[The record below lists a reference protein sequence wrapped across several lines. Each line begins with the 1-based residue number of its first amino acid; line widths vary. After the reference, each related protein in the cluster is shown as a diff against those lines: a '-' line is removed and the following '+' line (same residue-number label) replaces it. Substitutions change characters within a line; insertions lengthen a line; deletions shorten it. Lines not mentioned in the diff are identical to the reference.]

1 MAGLCEGG
9 NEPPGSLKAS
19 QMDDAR
25 MCLSV
30 ALTATRH
37 GATVANHV
45 KVTKLLK
52 EKDAA
57 GKPVLCGASLRD
69 EVTGKEWDV
78 RAKCIINATGPM
90 TDTIRKMDNPKVKE
104 ICCPSSG
111 VHIVLPGYYS
121 EALHNICHHA
131 VRSMLAEALK
141 EVGFTVHQEVQ
152 GVATQGSVRR
162 IDIIAIK
169 NNSAYILDPTIRFET
184 HADQPHEVDS
194 EKKWIYEPTIPF
206 YKDKYSLS
214 HIDVIGL
221 MVGAQDGRVIF
232 FLPWLKHTIAGTTD
246 LPCEVTHNPKPTE
259 DEIMFILEEV
269 KNYLNPD
276 VEVRR
281 GDVLSAWSG
290 IRPLVS
296 DPNKEDTQS
305 LARNHIVHVS
315 ESKLVTIAGGK
326 WTTFRAMA
334 EHTVDAAIKACDLKP
349 KYEKC
354 QTDGLRVEGAHN
366 WTPTMYIR
374 LVQDAGLECEVAQ
387 HLAQSYG
394 DRAFNVA
401 KLASLTGKR
410 WPIIGKKI
418 HPEFPYIDA
427 EIRYAVKEYAC
438 TAIDVI
444 ARRLRLAFLNNQ
456 AAQESLPLI
465 IDILA
470 EELKWSNDMKKA
482 AEMRFLRRVKGCTR
496 RDLIRNED
504 IRKELNKKVEDY
516 KEKWREHLSRVDS
529 ERIPALIQQYQ
540 RKGKRDVKRPR
551 KRIGEEMSEGS
562 EIGRGVRQGCTLSP
576 TLFNIYLED
585 LVKNCFQNMG
595 GVIVGGRR
603 LKCTRFADDMALL
616 AEEEVILRDM
626 LLELNDSCEQ
636 YRLKIYANKTKIMVV
651 GGKKQFEEAQSFL
664 QFEMGQMVNRASKD
678 KIPINLSKDEIQ
690 SYIKRFQ
697 IIDKDRKG
705 YVSITDIR
713 RSLQH
718 TGEEVSGEELHEI
731 LREIDTNMNGQVE
744 LDEYLQ
750 MMSAIKSGHVAY
762 SRFARMAEM
771 EEEHHERELLKKQIS
786 VERSG
791 GGL

>member
-1 MAGLCEGG
+1 
-9 NEPPGSLKAS
+9 
-19 QMDDAR
+19 
-25 MCLSV
+25 
-30 ALTATRH
+30 
-37 GATVANHV
+37 
-45 KVTKLLK
+45 
-52 EKDAA
+52 
-57 GKPVLCGASLRD
+57 
-69 EVTGKEWDV
+69 
-78 RAKCIINATGPM
+78 M
-90 TDTIRKMDNPKVKE
+90 TDTIRKMDNPAVKD

-121 EALHNICHHA
+121 PEQMGL
-131 VRSMLAEALK
+131 
-141 EVGFTVHQEVQ
+141 
-152 GVATQGSVRR
+152 
-162 IDIIAIK
+162 
-169 NNSAYILDPTIRFET
+169 LDPDT
-184 HADQPHEVDS
+184 S
-194 EKKWIYEPTIPF
+194 
-206 YKDKYSLS
+206 
-214 HIDVIGL
+214 
-221 MVGAQDGRVIF
+221 DGRVIF

-246 LPCEVTHNPKPTE
+246 LPCQVTHNPKPTE
-259 DEIMFILEEV
+259 DEILFILEEV

-315 ESKLVTIAGGK
+315 DSKLVTIAGGK

-334 EHTVDAAIKACDLKP
+334 EHTIDAAIRACDLKP
-349 KYEKC
+349 FHEKC

-418 HPEFPYIDA
+418 HPEFPYIEA

-444 ARRLRLAFLNNQ
+444 ARRLRLAFLNVQ
-456 AAQESLPLI
+456 AAHEALPAI
-465 IDILA
+465 VDILA
-470 EELKWSNDMKKA
+470 EELKWSNDAKK
-482 AEMRFLRRVKGCTR
+482 K
-496 RDLIRNED
+496 
-504 IRKELNKKVEDY
+504 
-516 KEKWREHLSRVDS
+516 H
-529 ERIPALIQQYQ
+529 
-540 RKGKRDVKRPR
+540 
-551 KRIGEEMSEGS
+551 
-562 EIGRGVRQGCTLSP
+562 
-576 TLFNIYLED
+576 
-585 LVKNCFQNMG
+585 
-595 GVIVGGRR
+595 
-603 LKCTRFADDMALL
+603 
-616 AEEEVILRDM
+616 
-626 LLELNDSCEQ
+626 
-636 YRLKIYANKTKIMVV
+636 
-651 GGKKQFEEAQSFL
+651 FEEAKVFL
-664 QFEMGQMVNRASKD
+664 QNEMGQMVNRASRD
-678 KIPINLSKDEIQ
+678 KIPINLAKEEIQ
-690 SYIKRFQ
+690 SYIKRFR
-697 IIDKDRKG
+697 IIDKDHKG

-713 RSLQH
+713 RSFQR

-771 EEEHHERELLKKQIS
+771 EEAHHERELLKKQIS

>member
-1 MAGLCEGG
+1 MASHFRRLAVGTVAFGAGACLTTWLLTRDGSITLDQVHAAQKERRAKRQLPTRDEQIKSLQTEDFDVLIIGGGASGSGCALDAVTRGLRTALVEMDDFASGTSSRSTKLIHGG
-9 NEPPGSLKAS
+9 VRYLQKAIMKLDIDQYRMVKEALHERANMLTSAPHLNHPLPIMLPVYTWWQIPYYWFGIKMYDVVAGAKTLKSSYFLSKKDALELFPMLQGDKLCGAIVYYDG

-37 GATVANHV
+37 GATVANHIR
-45 KVTKLLK
+45 VTKLLK
-52 EKDAA
+52 EKDPS
-57 GKPVLCGASLRD
+57 GKPILCGASLRD
-69 EVTGKEWDV
+69 EITGKEWDV

-90 TDTIRKMDNPKVKE
+90 TDTIRKMDNPTVKE

-121 EALHNICHHA
+121 PDQMGL
-131 VRSMLAEALK
+131 
-141 EVGFTVHQEVQ
+141 
-152 GVATQGSVRR
+152 
-162 IDIIAIK
+162 
-169 NNSAYILDPTIRFET
+169 LDPDT
-184 HADQPHEVDS
+184 S
-194 EKKWIYEPTIPF
+194 
-206 YKDKYSLS
+206 
-214 HIDVIGL
+214 
-221 MVGAQDGRVIF
+221 DGRVIF

-246 LPCEVTHNPKPTE
+246 LPCKVTHNPKPTE
-259 DEIMFILEEV
+259 DEILFILEEV

-315 ESKLVTIAGGK
+315 DSKLVTIAGGK

-334 EHTVDAAIKACDLKP
+334 EHTIDAAIKACDLKP
-349 KYEKC
+349 VYEKC

-366 WTPTMYIR
+366 WTPTLYIR
-374 LVQDAGLECEVAQ
+374 LVQDVGLECEVAQ

-444 ARRLRLAFLNNQ
+444 ARRLRLAFLNVQ
-456 AAQESLPLI
+456 AAQEALPTI
-465 IDILA
+465 VDILA
-470 EELKWSNDMKKA
+470 EELKWSNDVKK
-482 AEMRFLRRVKGCTR
+482 K
-496 RDLIRNED
+496 
-504 IRKELNKKVEDY
+504 
-516 KEKWREHLSRVDS
+516 H
-529 ERIPALIQQYQ
+529 
-540 RKGKRDVKRPR
+540 
-551 KRIGEEMSEGS
+551 
-562 EIGRGVRQGCTLSP
+562 
-576 TLFNIYLED
+576 
-585 LVKNCFQNMG
+585 
-595 GVIVGGRR
+595 
-603 LKCTRFADDMALL
+603 
-616 AEEEVILRDM
+616 
-626 LLELNDSCEQ
+626 
-636 YRLKIYANKTKIMVV
+636 
-651 GGKKQFEEAQSFL
+651 FEEARAFL
-664 QFEMGQMVNRASKD
+664 QNEMGQAVNRVSRD
-678 KIPINLSKDEIQ
+678 KLPINLSKDEIQ
-690 SYIKRFQ
+690 SSIKRFQ